1 MDEISLFAANVHRR
15 AISPRPFHSEAAL
28 ARLVVRHAGSL
39 LDLTI
44 LASEYP
50 ISTNG
55 GGRIDALGIDRVNA
69 PVVVEFKRAA
79 NGTAIAQG
87 LYYLDWLE
95 THRDL
100 FAVLVMEQLGQKTAA
115 KIVWTAPRLV
125 CVAEE
130 IGERE
135 EAVARQIGRT
145 VELVQLRRYAGGI
158 LVVQRPQS
166 RE

>member
-1 MDEISLFAANVHRR
+1 MDEISLFANVHRR
-15 AISPRPFHSEAAL
+15 AIPPRPFYSEAEL
-28 ARLVVRHAGSL
+28 ARLVVRHARSL

-55 GGRIDALGIDRVNA
+55 GGRIDALGIDRGNT
-69 PVVVEFKRAA
+69 PVVIEFKRAA
-79 NGTAIAQG
+79 SGTAIAQG

-100 FAVLVMEQLGQKTAA
+100 FAMLVMEQLGQKMVA
-115 KIVWTAPRLV
+115 KIVWTAPRVV

-135 EAVARQIGRT
+135 EAVARQIGRA
-145 VELVQLRRYAGGI
+145 VELVQLRRHAGGI
-158 LVVQRPQS
+158 VVIQRSHS
-166 RE
+166 RG